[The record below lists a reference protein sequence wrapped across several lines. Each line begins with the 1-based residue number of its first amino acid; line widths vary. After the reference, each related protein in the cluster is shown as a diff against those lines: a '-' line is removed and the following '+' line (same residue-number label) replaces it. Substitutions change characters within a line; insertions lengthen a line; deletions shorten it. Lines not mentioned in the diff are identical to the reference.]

1 MLNIL
6 GSTKQL
12 CGGVS
17 RRDLLRIG
25 SLGMAG
31 LNLVDLPALQQ
42 ASAAPGTNLSTF
54 GKAKNVI
61 LIHLYGSPSQL
72 ETFDVKPDAPV
83 EIRGELGFIPSC
95 LPGYQV
101 GELLP
106 QTSKILDRCTVIRS
120 MTHPYPLHGVA
131 FALTGVPVIDVAMEL
146 SPRDQRHWPYFASVV
161 DYLDA
166 QKEQAAGDV
175 SKKPLSVPRNMF
187 LPWRFS
193 TRRVGEVP
201 RAGPYA
207 AFLGSEYDPIFAEY
221 VGKGTKKGPDKVLR
235 DEVYAENDPYVGC
248 DDESHFIVPSATS
261 LLPEISLDRLNR
273 RRSLLNQIDQR
284 REDLHSS
291 SSGRQMDRYRDMTY
305 QLLHSDDLRTALD
318 TRKEPAQT
326 RELYGNSL
334 FGHACL
340 TARRLVEAG
349 SRIVSVF
356 WDEYGLA
363 GSGWDTHWGHYPRMR
378 DELCPSFDVGFAGL
392 IRDLEQRGLMDE
404 TLVVCTSEHGRTP
417 KINNAKWGGRDHW
430 SRAYSTVIAGAGV
443 TRGNVIGMTD
453 AIAGDV
459 VSRPVSPKDLQA
471 TMYHLLGINH
481 HMIIYD
487 TLKRPLPL
495 VEGHVI
501 NEAMA

>member
-1 MLNIL
+1 M
-6 GSTKQL
+6 SARER
-12 CGGVS
+12 
-17 RRDLLRIG
+17 RRDR
-25 SLGMAG
+25 
-31 LNLVDLPALQQ
+31 
-42 ASAAPGTNLSTF
+42 
-54 GKAKNVI
+54 
-61 LIHLYGSPSQL
+61 
-72 ETFDVKPDAPV
+72 
-83 EIRGELGFIPSC
+83 
-95 LPGYQV
+95 
-101 GELLP
+101 
-106 QTSKILDRCTVIRS
+106 
-120 MTHPYPLHGVA
+120 
-131 FALTGVPVIDVAMEL
+131 
-146 SPRDQRHWPYFASVV
+146 
-161 DYLDA
+161 
-166 QKEQAAGDV
+166 
-175 SKKPLSVPRNMF
+175 
-187 LPWRFS
+187 
-193 TRRVGEVP
+193 
-201 RAGPYA
+201 
-207 AFLGSEYDPIFAEY
+207 
-221 VGKGTKKGPDKVLR
+221 TKFLR
-235 DEVYAENDPYVGC
+235 DEVYAENDPYVVGC

-284 REDLHSS
+284 REDLHASA
-291 SSGRQMDRYRDMTY
+291 SGRQMDRYRDMTY

-318 TRKEPAQT
+318 TRKEPAKT

-392 IRDLEQRGLMDE
+392 IRDLEARGLMDE

-430 SRAYSTVIAGAGV
+430 SRAYSTVLAGAGV
-443 TRGNVIGMTD
+443 TRGNVIGTTD

-459 VSRPVSPKDLQA
+459 GEPTGESEGLASDDVSLARHQPSHD
-471 TMYHLLGINH
+471 H
-481 HMIIYD
+481 YD